1 MRLVAKE
8 ISGTRMVTGERRM
21 SVAGERSSAGRKK
34 KRNNIAWA
42 IIVRAPTRR
51 WKLLEN
57 LLKIVEAMLRCERK
71 K

>member
-1 MRLVAKE
+1 MAPGWSLEREGCQLPERGAVLV
-8 ISGTRMVTGERRM
+8 GRRR
-21 SVAGERSSAGRKK
+21 GKK
-34 KRNNIAWA
+34 NNIAWA